1 MIAQADTCAKRSV
14 TFKSI
19 MQGLQKL
26 LLDGQE
32 PDAVFLSHKLEIKGD
47 RPPARCAIYTHRIST
62 HLPSTFLCA
71 DTRYGHG
78 IVPVIVEGKAVLV
91 LFGGI
96 DKEGNYREE
105 VDAFDTAK
113 LQWTQLT
120 NSLEVSHRFLMFLS
134 SPSRLI
140 LHI

>member
-1 MIAQADTCAKRSV
+1 
-14 TFKSI
+14 
-19 MQGLQKL
+19 MQGGVQKL

-47 RPPARCAIYTHRIST
+47 RPPARWVIYTHWIFA
-62 HLPSTFLCA
+62 HLPFTVLCA
-71 DTRYGHG
+71 GTRYGHG
-78 IVPVIVEGKAVLV
+78 IVPVIVEGKAALV

-105 VDAFDTAK
+105 VDAFDIAK

-120 NSLEVSHRFLMFLS
+120 NSLEVSHVHHPLRG
-134 SPSRLI
+134 
-140 LHI
+140 